1 MSEKAYAFFSLCSL
15 IGVFLSYVIPIL
27 GGMIGTCVICFSNGM
42 IISIV
47 MKKRCSKQNGH
58 VAVPTVEMTS

>member
-15 IGVFLSYVIPIL
+15 MGVFLSYVIPIL
-27 GGMIGTCVICFSNGM
+27 GGIIGTCVICFSNGM

-47 MKKRCSKQNGH
+47 MKKRCS
-58 VAVPTVEMTS
+58 